1 MVYNNQREKKMAG
14 KDYYNILGVNRGAN
28 EREIK
33 QAYRWLARK
42 YHPDVNPGDK
52 SAEARFKQI
61 NEAYEVLSD
70 KEKRQKYDQFGDQW
84 QFADQFARAG
94 RQQTPFWDFSQTGG
108 AQRFHFEEADLD
120 SLFDDLFR
128 GGTRSQ
134 RARPRRGQDVDYPV
148 EVTLE
153 EAYQGAKRTIA
164 LQSGRPCTGCQGTG
178 RIQNMPCSVC
188 RGSGVISAVKR
199 LEVKI
204 PPGVKDGSRVHIAGK
219 GKPGYAG
226 GTSGDLYLVVSVK
239 PHQWFE
245 RRGDDLYE
253 EVAVPLTIAML
264 GGEVQV
270 STLKGKLALKIPP
283 ETQNGRAFRLTGQ
296 GMPHLG
302 DSSYGDLLAK
312 VKVVLPTKLSE
323 EEKKLFER
331 LGQLRS
337 NNKS

>member
-1 MVYNNQREKKMAG
+1 MVG
-14 KDYYNILGVNRGAN
+14 KDYYNRLGVNRDAS

-33 QAYRWLARK
+33 QAYRRLARK

-52 SAEARFKQI
+52 STEARFKQI

-84 QFADQFARAG
+84 QYADQFAQERY
-94 RQQTPFWDFSQTGG
+94 QQTPFWNFSQAGG
-108 AQRFHFEEADLD
+108 TQRFHFEEADLG

-128 GGTRSQ
+128 SGTRSR
-134 RARPRRGQDVDYPV
+134 RARPRRGQDVNYPV

-153 EAYQGAKRTIA
+153 EAYRGTKRTIT
-164 LQSGRPCTGCQGTG
+164 LRSEQPCSSCHGTG

-188 RGSGVISAVKR
+188 RGSGALSAVKR

-204 PPGVKDGSRVHIAGK
+204 PPGVKEESRVRIAGK
-219 GKPGYAG
+219 GKQSYAG
-226 GTSGDLYLVVSVK
+226 GASGDLYLVVSVK
-239 PHQWFE
+239 PHRRFE

-253 EVAVPLTIAML
+253 EVAVPLTVAVL
-264 GGEVQV
+264 GGEIQV
-270 STLKGKLALKIPP
+270 PTLKGKLALKIPP
-283 ETQNGRAFRLTGQ
+283 ETQNGRAFRLARQ

-302 DSSYGDLLAK
+302 NSAYGDLLAK
-312 VKVVLPTKLSE
+312 VNVILPTKLSE
-323 EEKKLFER
+323 EERKLFEQ

-337 NNKS
+337 DS